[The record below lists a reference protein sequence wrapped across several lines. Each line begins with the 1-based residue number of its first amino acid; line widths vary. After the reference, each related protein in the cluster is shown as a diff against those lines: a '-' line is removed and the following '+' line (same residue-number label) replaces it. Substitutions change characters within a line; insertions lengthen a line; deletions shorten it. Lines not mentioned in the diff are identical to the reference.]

1 MVNFFRE
8 EMKQHRDT
16 FDAENPRDF
25 VDLALKAEKEDND
38 VYAAA
43 RMEQVGLTFLKIS
56 HNSRR

>member
-8 EMKQHRDT
+8 EMKRHRDT

-43 RMEQVGLTFLKIS
+43 RIEQVSSGFS
-56 HNSRR
+56 